1 MAQQQQQQEQ
11 GIIYYDDGSIYRGGV
26 KSVAGEGKRHGKGKM
41 TYLDGSFYK
50 GEWKNDQR
58 HGKGKMVYANGG
70 SYDGDWKD
78 DKMHGEGHFKCCSNK
93 CHYDGAF
100 KEDKKHGKGVHIYS
114 DGSIYEGEFKENNK
128 HGKGKMIYPN
138 GGSYEGEFKENQRH
152 GKGVYNYPDGSIYDG
167 EWKDNKMDGKGKLI
181 FPGESFYEGDWKDDK
196 KNGRG
201 KIVYSDGE
209 SYEGEWKDNK
219 MDGKGKMIHPSGGSY
234 EGDWKDDKKDG
245 KGKMIHPSGGSYE
258 GDWKDD
264 KMDGKGKL
272 IYPDKR
278 SYVGDWKDDKR
289 DGKGKLTYPSGGSYE
304 GDWKDDKMDGKGKR
318 IFYPGYFYEGEWKED
333 KKHGKG
339 IETSLN
345 NIYDGEWKDGQRH
358 GKGKMTYLDGPYK
371 SYEGDWKDGLRD
383 GRGKMTNSDGTIK
396 DGKWK
401 ENKFMIYTKFK
412 IKVQLNTGEEL
423 EITVLP
429 NETVHRVMEI
439 ISQEIG
445 RDTSYMTI
453 FRDRNRLRPNATL
466 SKEGIK
472 NGDLLLVYIDDISKP
487 VIEKLFA
494 YLYNDEEN
502 AITQEQFL
510 TLPPDA
516 VGKWM
521 TENRFHDVPISS
533 SVNTIQQE
541 WEFMKKQR
549 SYRDKQGFPSY
560 WIQIFADLVLNTG
573 FKLISLP
580 ILGLILDSLLK
591 RYGYRGPR
599 LQRTKDC
606 ILQVMKKYESRQF
619 HVGNTFLA
627 RDSYGNLQ
635 KVIAF
640 EEEPIPRFTDGNEI
654 YEASTILEP
663 IVMDRKDVNDI
674 ISKSSKPIADSIL
687 TSLVNKANKSNV
699 EQFEFHQEGD
709 AEWFEFVDSKDI
721 ITAIGFIDPGFNPE
735 FINPYQ
741 EIYVKS
747 SAQFWPHLS
756 VLQQQDTEEAFPTH
770 IIGLIHDYKI
780 EGRVILYFN
789 GYNVEGWGWN
799 GVLKGAITRYCPK
812 NGETQTGHVRNKTL
826 DGLVSM
832 HHHPDNFREFKIKPT
847 RTVLTY
853 KEGIPQID
861 KKVTV
866 FYENGD
872 IEDGF
877 FSSKLSSSKP
887 PRRILVEGTRASDNL
902 ICYGKFDFKT
912 GALSEGEAQYDSHK
926 HDTVIED
933 QDLDL
938 TEEVISLKEI
948 ARGIYPHEDQ
958 YKGQWNP
965 KNGVLVEGTITH
977 SDGSIDMVKKGKVV
991 RNTPS
996 TSKTMIVP
1004 TPRFDKALFQLEK
1017 HRKELQQINRKRID
1031 ALRLGESKPD
1041 YRKALF
1047 DKYRGVVGKTHA
1059 SVRAPLQT
1067 LLQQGKTNILL
1078 RKQFM
1083 RRLYQD
1089 EPSQKQ
1095 LLEILLRILY
1105 LYENDR
1111 KNIVTR
1117 IRVNLKE
1124 LNPKTLRNKDVLPTV
1139 MKSLFDD
1146 GLLREPAM
1154 EEMDLIYVP
1163 YDGKQSLIELI
1174 YTMAPK
1180 ELKLGDDLGK
1190 KFKDKG
1196 IEELMPLIDDLI
1208 SILLGNIATHL
1219 PMKVLQKITGLT
1231 GTEEEEEKEEEEDAM
1246 AYFFLQQQ
1254 QQQQPH
1260 PKQKQKQQKPTDIRI
1275 DALSWN
1281 ISWLDIKDHPALLSS
1296 TIRLLETITLSSDFI
1311 LLQET
1316 PFDPVEFRYFNALLE
1331 ETGAQN
1337 LSVNVFHRAVV
1348 QPYLNVPGMKN
1359 QIHGMMIMARSS
1371 AWEIVQRKKPQ
1382 SHMLRPLIYDK
1393 DASQGA
1399 IVTSM
1404 PARLFYSEPEI
1415 AAEQD
1420 LNRQAVWYSTE
1431 PMKDDRHEPHIFA
1444 KLSTLSG
1451 LFRSKTIPS
1460 FYMIVMNIH
1469 IRRIGYDAYYRK
1481 RLLRDINEQIR
1492 LYKEYLEKIKASSF
1506 GILIG
1511 GDFNRTDYYIITEIL
1526 NGIPALRNGHVIM
1539 NPIPIMGKPPID
1551 AFLIPDHVTA
1561 TPQFIE
1567 PQWQQAQRQ
1576 LLETVGS
1583 GGGGGAGIASIFP
1596 QGGHTPFNILLTFP
1610 LT

>member
-1 MAQQQQQQEQ
+1 
-11 GIIYYDDGSIYRGGV
+11 
-26 KSVAGEGKRHGKGKM
+26 
-41 TYLDGSFYK
+41 
-50 GEWKNDQR
+50 
-58 HGKGKMVYANGG
+58 
-70 SYDGDWKD
+70 
-78 DKMHGEGHFKCCSNK
+78 
-93 CHYDGAF
+93 
-100 KEDKKHGKGVHIYS
+100 
-114 DGSIYEGEFKENNK
+114 
-128 HGKGKMIYPN
+128 
-138 GGSYEGEFKENQRH
+138 
-152 GKGVYNYPDGSIYDG
+152 
-167 EWKDNKMDGKGKLI
+167 
-181 FPGESFYEGDWKDDK
+181 
-196 KNGRG
+196 
-201 KIVYSDGE
+201 
-209 SYEGEWKDNK
+209 
-219 MDGKGKMIHPSGGSY
+219 
-234 EGDWKDDKKDG
+234 
-245 KGKMIHPSGGSYE
+245 
-258 GDWKDD
+258 
-264 KMDGKGKL
+264 
-272 IYPDKR
+272 
-278 SYVGDWKDDKR
+278 
-289 DGKGKLTYPSGGSYE
+289 
-304 GDWKDDKMDGKGKR
+304 
-318 IFYPGYFYEGEWKED
+318 
-333 KKHGKG
+333 
-339 IETSLN
+339 
-345 NIYDGEWKDGQRH
+345 
-358 GKGKMTYLDGPYK
+358 
-371 SYEGDWKDGLRD
+371 
-383 GRGKMTNSDGTIK
+383 
-396 DGKWK
+396 
-401 ENKFMIYTKFK
+401 
-412 IKVQLNTGEEL
+412 
-423 EITVLP
+423 
-429 NETVHRVMEI
+429 
-439 ISQEIG
+439 
-445 RDTSYMTI
+445 
-453 FRDRNRLRPNATL
+453 
-466 SKEGIK
+466 
-472 NGDLLLVYIDDISKP
+472 
-487 VIEKLFA
+487 
-494 YLYNDEEN
+494 
-502 AITQEQFL
+502 
-510 TLPPDA
+510 
-516 VGKWM
+516 
-521 TENRFHDVPISS
+521 
-533 SVNTIQQE
+533 
-541 WEFMKKQR
+541 
-549 SYRDKQGFPSY
+549 
-560 WIQIFADLVLNTG
+560 
-573 FKLISLP
+573 
-580 ILGLILDSLLK
+580 
-591 RYGYRGPR
+591 
-599 LQRTKDC
+599 
-606 ILQVMKKYESRQF
+606 
-619 HVGNTFLA
+619 
-627 RDSYGNLQ
+627 
-635 KVIAF
+635 
-640 EEEPIPRFTDGNEI
+640 
-654 YEASTILEP
+654 
-663 IVMDRKDVNDI
+663 
-674 ISKSSKPIADSIL
+674 
-687 TSLVNKANKSNV
+687 
-699 EQFEFHQEGD
+699 
-709 AEWFEFVDSKDI
+709 
-721 ITAIGFIDPGFNPE
+721 
-735 FINPYQ
+735 
-741 EIYVKS
+741 
-747 SAQFWPHLS
+747 
-756 VLQQQDTEEAFPTH
+756 
-770 IIGLIHDYKI
+770 
-780 EGRVILYFN
+780 
-789 GYNVEGWGWN
+789 
-799 GVLKGAITRYCPK
+799 
-812 NGETQTGHVRNKTL
+812 
-826 DGLVSM
+826 
-832 HHHPDNFREFKIKPT
+832 
-847 RTVLTY
+847 
-853 KEGIPQID
+853 
-861 KKVTV
+861 
-866 FYENGD
+866 
-872 IEDGF
+872 
-877 FSSKLSSSKP
+877 
-887 PRRILVEGTRASDNL
+887 
-902 ICYGKFDFKT
+902 
-912 GALSEGEAQYDSHK
+912 
-926 HDTVIED
+926 
-933 QDLDL
+933 
-938 TEEVISLKEI
+938 
-948 ARGIYPHEDQ
+948 
-958 YKGQWNP
+958 
-965 KNGVLVEGTITH
+965 
-977 SDGSIDMVKKGKVV
+977 
-991 RNTPS
+991 
-996 TSKTMIVP
+996 
-1004 TPRFDKALFQLEK
+1004 
-1017 HRKELQQINRKRID
+1017 
-1031 ALRLGESKPD
+1031 
-1041 YRKALF
+1041 
-1047 DKYRGVVGKTHA
+1047 
-1059 SVRAPLQT
+1059 
-1067 LLQQGKTNILL
+1067 
-1078 RKQFM
+1078 M

>member
-11 GIIYYDDGSIYRGGV
+11 GPSSTWSWIMSTWSRPSPSRVIYYDDGSIYRGAV
-26 KSVAGEGKRHGKGKM
+26 KSVAGAGKRHGKGTM
-41 TYLDGSFYK
+41 TYLDGSIYK
-50 GEWKNDQR
+50 GEWENDQR
-58 HGKGKMVYANGG
+58 HGKGKLIYANGE
-70 SYDGDWKD
+70 SYEGEWKD
-78 DKMHGEGHFKCCSNK
+78 DKR
-93 CHYDGAF
+93 D
-100 KEDKKHGKGVHIYS
+100 
-114 DGSIYEGEFKENNK
+114 
-128 HGKGKMIYPN
+128 GKGKMTFPSR
-138 GGSYEGEFKENQRH
+138 GSYEG
-152 GKGVYNYPDGSIYDG
+152 D
-167 EWKDNKMDGKGKLI
+167 WKDNKMDGKGKRI
-181 FPGESFYEGDWKDDK
+181 YWPGYFYEGDWKEDK
-196 KNGRG
+196 KDG
-201 KIVYSDGE
+201 KGKLTFPCGGY
-209 SYEGEWKDNK
+209 YEGEWKDNQRHGRGIETSPSRVYEGEWK
-219 MDGKGKMIHPSGGSY
+219 EDKKHGKGKM
-234 EGDWKDDKKDG
+234 
-245 KGKMIHPSGGSYE
+245 
-258 GDWKDD
+258 
-264 KMDGKGKL
+264 
-272 IYPDKR
+272 
-278 SYVGDWKDDKR
+278 
-289 DGKGKLTYPSGGSYE
+289 TYPSGGSYE

-383 GRGKMTNSDGTIK
+383 GRGKMTFSDGTIK

-412 IKVQLNTGEEL
+412 IKVKLNTGEEL
-423 EITVLP
+423 EIPVP
-429 NETVHRVMEI
+429 SDETVHRVMEI
-439 ISQEIG
+439 ISQQTGI
-445 RDTSYMTI
+445 DTSYMTI
-453 FRDRNRLRPNATL
+453 FKHKKRLRPNATL
-466 SKEGIK
+466 SKEGII
-472 NGDLLLVYIDDISKP
+472 NGDTLGVYINDISKP

-521 TENRFHDVPISS
+521 TENEFHDVPISS
-533 SVNTIQQE
+533 PVNTIQQK

-549 SYRDKQGFPSY
+549 SYRMKQEFPSY
-560 WIQIFADLVLNTG
+560 WIQIFADLVLDTG
-573 FKLISLP
+573 FKFISLP

-591 RYGYRGPR
+591 RHGYRGPR
-599 LQRTKDC
+599 LQKTKDC
-606 ILQVMKKYESRQF
+606 ILQVMKKYQSRQF

-635 KVIAF
+635 KVITF
-640 EEEPIPRFTDGNEI
+640 ENEPIPRFTDGKEI

-663 IVMDRKDVNDI
+663 IEMDRKDVNDI

-687 TSLVNKANKSNV
+687 TSLLNKANKSNV
-699 EQFEFHQEGD
+699 EQFEFHQGGD
-709 AEWFEFVDSKDI
+709 AEWFKFVDSKDI
-721 ITAIGFIDPGFNPE
+721 ITAIGFIDPGLSE
-735 FINPYQ
+735 FINPYE
-741 EIYVKS
+741 EIYVES
-747 SAQFWPHLS
+747 SAQFWPHLP
-756 VLQQQDTEEAFPTH
+756 VLQQHDAKESFLAR
-770 IIGLIHDYKI
+770 IKGLIHDNKI
-780 EGRVILYFN
+780 EGRVSLYFN
-789 GYNVEGWGWN
+789 GYRVEGWGYN
-799 GVLKGAITRYCPK
+799 GVLKGAIIRFEK

-832 HHHPDNFREFKIKPT
+832 HHRRDNFREFKIKPT

-866 FYENGD
+866 YYENGD

-887 PRRILVEGTRASDNL
+887 SRRVLVEGTRVSENL
-902 ICYGKFDFKT
+902 ICAGKFDFKT
-912 GALSEGEAQYDSHK
+912 GALYEGDAQYDSRK
-926 HDTVIED
+926 HDIMIED
-933 QDLDL
+933 EDLDL

-977 SDGSIDMVKKGKVV
+977 KDGSIDMVKKGKVV

-1067 LLQQGKTNILL
+1067 LLQQGKANILL

-1117 IRVNLKE
+1117 IRDNLKE
-1124 LNPKTLRNKDVLPTV
+1124 VDPKILRNKDVLPTV

-1281 ISWLDIKDHPALLSS
+1281 ISWLDIKVYPALLSS

-1382 SHMLRPLIYDK
+1382 SHMLRPLISDK

-1404 PARLFYSEPEI
+1404 PARLFYSEPKI

-1576 LLETVGS
+1576 LLDTIGG